1 MVGAFP
7 PPGGYTGIANCFAD
21 GEASLAVRRELA
33 QGRVITSLVGYDLSY
48 NTLDNNRNPTSGI
61 LGILKQDFAGVGGDV
76 QYIRTTADLR
86 SYYEPIQ
93 DVIGVLRLQG
103 GYIHG
108 WGSDGLRMLDHF
120 QMGPNLVRGF
130 APSGIGPRDLTPGTT
145 NDALGGSMF
154 WGASVEF
161 QTPFFFA
168 PKEVGIKLAAFADAG
183 SLWNY
188 TGPTSWLP
196 PLPGATGEVLQPSS
210 NSMFVNSSVGVGLL
224 WSSPFGP
231 LRFDLA
237 YPITKQ
243 SFDRTQIFRFSGG
256 TTF

>member
-1 MVGAFP
+1 MIRTAINTLPDAGGVCRRSFP
-7 PPGGYTGIANCFAD
+7 VRPARLVCNCFAD

-48 NTLDNNRNPTSGI
+48 NTLDNNRDPTSGI
-61 LGILKQDFAGVGGDV
+61 LGVLKQDFAGVGGDV

-145 NDALGGSMF
+145 QDALGGSMF

-168 PKEVGIKLAAFADAG
+168 AEGGRYQAGGLRGCGLVVELHRPDIMAAAA
-183 SLWNY
+183 
-188 TGPTSWLP
+188 
-196 PLPGATGEVLQPSS
+196 A
-210 NSMFVNSSVGVGLL
+210 
-224 WSSPFGP
+224 
-231 LRFDLA
+231 RR
-237 YPITKQ
+237 
-243 SFDRTQIFRFSGG
+243 DR
-256 TTF
+256 